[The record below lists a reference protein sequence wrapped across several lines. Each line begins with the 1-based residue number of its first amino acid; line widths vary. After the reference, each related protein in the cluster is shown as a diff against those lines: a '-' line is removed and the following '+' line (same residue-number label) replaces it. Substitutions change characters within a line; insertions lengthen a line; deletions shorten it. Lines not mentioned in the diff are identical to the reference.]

1 MGKKSGLITCKHC
14 GRLLPPALK
23 HVRTVAAKTVNRFI
37 KSGGSG
43 F

>member
-14 GRLLPPALK
+14 GQVIAASAK

-37 KSGGSG
+37 KSGGFG